1 MINNLKCV
9 EDIEKSDIPCL
20 FTFKDKNLFVECG
33 MDRLTENEIVFLD
46 FLETIGVNHV
56 DIIERSYNADKQNY
70 CYFINTHIH
79 PKAAL
84 AYLRLM
90 MEVWERKIEKVIK
103 NEPDKDLFIVDGTNR
118 VQLRD
123 HKNEEF
129 LEEYC
134 ILINEEEINDFLKLK
149 GILD

>member
-1 MINNLKCV
+1 MINNLECV

-20 FTFKDKNLFVECG
+20 FTFKGKNPFVECG
-33 MDRLTENEIVFLD
+33 MDRLTENESVFLD

-56 DIIERSYNADKQNY
+56 DVIERSYNADKQD
-70 CYFINTHIH
+70 CCHFINSHIH

-84 AYLRLM
+84 AYLRFM
-90 MEVWERKIEKVIK
+90 MEVWAIKIAKAIK

-134 ILINEEEINDFLKLK
+134 ILIGQEGINDFLKLK
-149 GILD
+149 GVLD